1 MVIIYAFLSPKS
13 VELPQDWFTNKAAI
27 SLFYN
32 TNIAAT
38 TYVHMLYNPYREAT
52 LGM

>member
-1 MVIIYAFLSPKS
+1 MLNDVKTAFRCNPAKDNDL
-13 VELPQDWFTNKAAI
+13 AAV
-27 SLFYN
+27 SLFLD